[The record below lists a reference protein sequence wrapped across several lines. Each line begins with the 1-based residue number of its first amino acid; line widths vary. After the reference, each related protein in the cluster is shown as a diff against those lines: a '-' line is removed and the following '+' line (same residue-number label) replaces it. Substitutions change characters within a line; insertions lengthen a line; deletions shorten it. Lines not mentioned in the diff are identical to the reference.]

1 MKLLFDHNLSYR
13 LVAAVAELYP
23 GSVHVRDVDL
33 DTALDERVWNYA
45 AEQGYVL
52 ASKDIDFYQR
62 SLLFGL
68 PPKVIWIRLG
78 NCSTD
83 DVATLLRARQ
93 SDLLAFAED
102 KDASFL
108 AMS

>member
-13 LVAAVAELYP
+13 LVAAGADLYP
-23 GSVHVRDVDL
+23 GSVHVRDVGL
-33 DTALDERVWNYA
+33 HTALDEAVWSYA
-45 AEQGYVL
+45 AQQGFALV
-52 ASKDIDFYQR
+52 SKDIDFYQR
-62 SLLFGL
+62 SLVFGS

-83 DVATLLRARQ
+83 DVVVLLRRRHH
-93 SDLLAFAED
+93 DLLAFAED

-108 AMS
+108 ALS